1 MKRVIPSL
9 LAGVAVIASAAYADT
24 WAAPSEKDVFSPSG
38 QFRVHMTPGKGK
50 VGSTGTE
57 PAPKPEW
64 ATATLY
70 SERGAGNSRKLRSF
84 SLMNPVAPL
93 NMFLTDEGRL
103 LTVDNHA
110 EVGYGKVVVLYDTN
124 GSILKAY
131 LLDDLFTVGERQRF
145 VHSVS
150 SIWWR
155 QALPSLDKAAQR
167 SLLVATAIQDVTL
180 EINLETGECLV
191 HRP

>member
-1 MKRVIPSL
+1 MKRAIPTL

-50 VGSTGTE
+50 VGSTGSE

-70 SERGAGNSRKLRSF
+70 SERGAGNSKKLSAF

-93 NMFLTDEGRL
+93 SMLLTNEGRL

-110 EVGYGKVVVLYDTN
+110 EVGYGKVVVLYDPN

-131 LLDDLFTVGERQRF
+131 SLDDLFTVRERQRF

-150 SIWWR
+150 SIWWHH
-155 QALPSLDKAAQR
+155 ALPSLDKAAQR

>member
-1 MKRVIPSL
+1 MKCAIPSL
-9 LAGVAVIASAAYADT
+9 LVGASLLAAIAYADT

-50 VGSTGTE
+50 VGTTGNEST
-57 PAPKPEW
+57 PKPEW

-70 SERGAGNSRKLRSF
+70 SEHGAGNSKKLLTF

-93 NMFLTDEGRL
+93 DMLLTDQGRL
-103 LTVDNHA
+103 LTLDNHA

-124 GSILKAY
+124 GSVLRAY
-131 LLDDLFTVGERQRF
+131 SLDGLFTVGERQRF
-145 VHSVS
+145 VRSVS

-155 QALPSLDKAAQR
+155 KALGSFDKAAQS
-167 SLLVATAIQDVTL
+167 SLRVATSVQDVTL

-191 HRP
+191 RRP